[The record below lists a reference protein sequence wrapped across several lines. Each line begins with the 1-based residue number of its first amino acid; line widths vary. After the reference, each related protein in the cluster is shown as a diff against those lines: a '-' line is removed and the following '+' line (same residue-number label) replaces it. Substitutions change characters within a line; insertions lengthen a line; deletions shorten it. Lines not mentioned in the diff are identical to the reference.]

1 MNPSHQSQRRTNVW
15 REVTSPAREPMLQ
28 HDLPGVVGRD
38 ALATHSRLMEAVR
51 TMARQARLRST
62 SLDAVNLHATKRN
75 EKPLG

>member
-15 REVTSPAREPMLQ
+15 REVTSPARGPMLQ
-28 HDLPGVVGRD
+28 HDLPEVVGRD

-62 SLDAVNLHATKRN
+62 SLDAVNLPD
-75 EKPLG
+75 EKV